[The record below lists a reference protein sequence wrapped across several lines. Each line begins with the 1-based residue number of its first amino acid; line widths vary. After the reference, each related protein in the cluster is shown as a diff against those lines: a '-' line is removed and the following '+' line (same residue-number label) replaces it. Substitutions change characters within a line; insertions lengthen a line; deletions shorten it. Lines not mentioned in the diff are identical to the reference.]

1 MQKFPA
7 RSLFLILLLSA
18 GLSPAQMP
26 GQPANSFVSGSN
38 WYCKDGY
45 KKSGNEC
52 VNIFDGIGG
61 QPANSFVSG
70 SNWYCKDGYKKSGNE
85 CVNIFEP

>member
-1 MQKFPA
+1 MRKFLV

-38 WYCKDGY
+38 WHC
-45 KKSGNEC
+45 S
-52 VNIFDGIGG
+52 
-61 QPANSFVSG
+61 S
-70 SNWYCKDGYKKSGNE
+70 GYKKSGNE